1 MAIVT
6 FRNEI
11 KWNQSMSYNTEDSG
25 SEQTSVQTAKNTE
38 SESTETEKRLKETD
52 TGYNCGTGSEKL
64 KT

>member
-1 MAIVT
+1 
-6 FRNEI
+6 
-11 KWNQSMSYNTEDSG
+11 MSYNTEDSG